1 MQSRIIAIDFGL
13 KRCGLAISDENNI
26 IASPL
31 ETVESDKLI
40 SKLHTLIAPNNIR
53 TIVIGNPKR
62 LNNTDMP
69 ISQNIQLL
77 IENLISVFPNV
88 KMELYDERFT
98 SSIAAQT
105 LYFGGASRKQKHSKE
120 NLDKISA
127 AIILQSYMTRNGY

>member
-40 SKLHTLIAPNNIR
+40 SKLHTLIEPNNIGI
-53 TIVIGNPKR
+53 IVIGNPKR

-69 ISQNIQLL
+69 IIQNIQLL
-77 IENLISVFPNV
+77 VEDLTTLFPNV
-88 KMELYDERFT
+88 EIELYDERFT
-98 SSIAAQT
+98 STIAAQT
-105 LYFGGASRKQKHSKE
+105 LYVGGASRKQKHLKG

>member
-31 ETVESDKLI
+31 ETVDSDKLI
-40 SKLHTLIAPNNIR
+40 SKLHNLMEPNNIGI
-53 TIVIGNPKR
+53 IVIGNPKR

-69 ISQNIQLL
+69 ITHNIQLL
-77 IENLISVFPNV
+77 IENLNSVFP
-88 KMELYDERFT
+88 KIKIELYDERFT
-98 SSIAAQT
+98 STIASQT
-105 LYFGGASRKQKHSKE
+105 LYFGGASKKQKHSKE